1 MLAGSTGKHIANAGR
16 LGSGPALG
24 PDVSCAAYAAFAG
37 WKADMRSQLPPAQL
51 AKAALQRLAQARLEP
66 TPENYARAYAIE
78 SGGEPAQAASGAT
91 SAVSERLQ
99 QLMSKLISLALPS
112 GSTRQELQTALREQK
127 LDELQ
132 RQVDKLLDVAG
143 PAAQA
148 EALALAIERLVRG
161 LERGGKHWTLARKK
175 DGVNRVL
182 ELGRND
188 SGKLVKR
195 LGQLVASWDKDG
207 DGSGVETDED
217 GGTPSQFFS
226 ESTFAETGFGETSRF
241 RESTGFGELSR
252 TGLRD
257 TPPPVVDTSPH
268 WADVSSEL
276 NGTVRHALRS
286 PQTEATPADAL
297 MRELDAAQAELK
309 SHGASPDRA
318 TQMAALCL
326 RARHLLDHRRH
337 LFDELG
343 GLCRELSGSLVDL
356 AEDDSWARG
365 QAEAM
370 SNALAQGLSGR
381 GVRTVSELLSGT
393 RERQRALREE
403 RSKARDS
410 LKGLIQ
416 RMLAELGELGQHTD
430 RFQTSVGRYAEAI
443 EQADSLESLTG
454 TVREMVEESRS
465 VQSLVSQTQA
475 RLTLEHDRAAAL
487 NQRVDEL
494 EGELRRLSNEVHT
507 DQLTQVANR
516 RGLIQAFGIE
526 QAKAERESTRVALA
540 LLDIDNFKKLND
552 SLGHHAGDI
561 ALKSLAERTQASL
574 RPGDMVAR
582 YGGEEFVLMLPN
594 TPLDEAQQVL
604 VRLQRSLSSALF
616 NHEGKDVFVT
626 FSAGVTLYRPGETL
640 EAALDR
646 ADVALYEAKHTGK
659 NRACIAE

>member
-1 MLAGSTGKHIANAGR
+1 MKSN
-16 LGSGPALG
+16 
-24 PDVSCAAYAAFAG
+24 
-37 WKADMRSQLPPAQL
+37 LPPAQL

-78 SGGEPAQAASGAT
+78 AGTEAAPAGAA
-91 SAVSERLQ
+91 VPERVQ
-99 QLMSKLISLALPS
+99 QLMSRLISLALPS
-112 GSTRQELQTALREQK
+112 GSTRQELQAALREQRY
-127 LDELQ
+127 DELL
-132 RQVDKLLDVAG
+132 REVDRLLDTAG
-143 PAAQA
+143 PAAQG
-148 EALALAIERLVRG
+148 EALSQALDRLVRG

-175 DGVNRVL
+175 DGIARVI
-182 ELGRND
+182 ELSRTD
-188 SGKLVKR
+188 SHKLVKR
-195 LGQLVASWDKDG
+195 LGQLIASWDKDG
-207 DGSGVETDED
+207 DGSGVETDEE
-217 GGTPSQFFS
+217 GGTPTQFFA
-226 ESTFAETGFGETSRF
+226 ESAFAESNFADLGRLE
-241 RESTGFGELSR
+241 
-252 TGLRD
+252 LRD
-257 TPPPVVDTSPH
+257 PAPAPPSVAAVPTH
-268 WADVSSEL
+268 WTEVGAEL
-276 NGTVRHALRS
+276 NATVRHALRS

-297 MRELDAAQAELK
+297 MRELEAAQAELK
-309 SHGASPDRA
+309 TGGATPEHA
-318 TQMAALCL
+318 EQMAALCL

-370 SNALAQGLSGR
+370 NNTLSQGLSGR
-381 GVRTVSELLSGT
+381 GVRTVSELLAGT
-393 RERQRALREE
+393 RERQRALRDE
-403 RSKARDS
+403 RSRARDA

-430 RFQTSVGRYAEAI
+430 RFQSSVGRYAEAI
-443 EQADSLESLTG
+443 EQADSLQSLAG

-465 VQSLVSQTQA
+465 VQGLVAQTQA
-475 RLTLEHDRAAAL
+475 RLTLEHDKASAL
-487 NQRVDEL
+487 TQRVEEL
-494 EGELRRLSNEVHT
+494 ESELRRLSNEVHT

-526 QAKAERESTRVALA
+526 QAKAEREATRIALA

-561 ALKSLAERTQASL
+561 ALKSLAERAQASL

-582 YGGEEFVLMLPN
+582 YGGEEFVLMLPD
-594 TPLDEAQQVL
+594 TPLDEAQAVL
-604 VRLQRSLSSALF
+604 VRLQRSLSAALF

-626 FSAGVTLYRPGETL
+626 FSAGVTLYRTGETL
-640 EAALDR
+640 ESALDR

>member
-1 MLAGSTGKHIANAGR
+1 
-16 LGSGPALG
+16 
-24 PDVSCAAYAAFAG
+24 
-37 WKADMRSQLPPAQL
+37 MRSTLPPAQL

-78 SGGEPAQAASGAT
+78 AGGETPSAANGA
-91 SAVSERLQ
+91 VPERLQ

-112 GSTRQELQTALREQK
+112 GTTRQDLQAALREQR

-143 PAAQA
+143 PGAQA
-148 EALALAIERLVRG
+148 EALAQAIERLVRG
-161 LERGGKHWTLARKK
+161 LERGGRHWTLARKK
-175 DGVNRVL
+175 DGINRVL
-182 ELGRND
+182 ELGRSD
-188 SGKLVKR
+188 SGKLVRR
-195 LGQLVASWDKDG
+195 LGQLIASWDKDG
-207 DGSGVETDED
+207 DGSEVETDED
-217 GGTPSQFFS
+217 GGTPSQFFADS
-226 ESTFAETGFGETSRF
+226 AFADSNFAEVSRVGT
-241 RESTGFGELSR
+241 REPASPPSSPMLTLDLSTPPVEWPQISGELN
-252 TGLRD
+252 T
-257 TPPPVVDTSPH
+257 
-268 WADVSSEL
+268 
-276 NGTVRHALRS
+276 TVRHALRGS
-286 PQTEATPADAL
+286 ALEATPADAL
-297 MRELDAAQAELK
+297 MRDLEAAQAELK
-309 SHGASPDRA
+309 DQGATPERA
-318 TQMAALCL
+318 TQMAAMCQ

-337 LFDELG
+337 MFDALG
-343 GLCRELSGSLVDL
+343 GLCRELSESLVDL
-356 AEDDSWARG
+356 AEDDSWAQG

-370 SNALAQGLSGR
+370 NTTLAQGLSGR
-381 GVRTVSELLSGT
+381 GVRTVSELLAGT
-393 RERQRALREE
+393 RQRQRTLRDE
-403 RSKARDS
+403 RSKARDA

-416 RMLAELGELGQHTD
+416 RMLSELGELGQHTD
-430 RFQTSVGRYAEAI
+430 RFQNNVGRYADAVER
-443 EQADSLESLTG
+443 ADSLESLAG

-465 VQSLVSQTQA
+465 VQGLVAQTQQ

-487 NQRVDEL
+487 TQRVEEL

-526 QAKAERESTRVALA
+526 QAKAERGAQRIALA

-582 YGGEEFVLMLPN
+582 YGGEEFVLMLPD

-604 VRLQRSLSSALF
+604 VRLQRSLSAALF

>member
-1 MLAGSTGKHIANAGR
+1 
-16 LGSGPALG
+16 
-24 PDVSCAAYAAFAG
+24 
-37 WKADMRSQLPPAQL
+37 MRSQLTPAQL

-78 SGGEPAQAASGAT
+78 AGTEPAAANNNGAP
-91 SAVSERLQ
+91 SERVQ
-99 QLMSKLISLALPS
+99 QLMSKLISLALPG
-112 GSTRQELQTALREQK
+112 GSTRQELQNSLREQR

-143 PAAQA
+143 PGAQA
-148 EALALAIERLVRG
+148 EALAQAIERLVRG
-161 LERGGKHWTLARKK
+161 LERGGRNWTLARKK
-175 DGVNRVL
+175 DGVFRAL
-182 ELGRND
+182 ELSRSD

-195 LGQLVASWDKDG
+195 LLQLVASWDKDG
-207 DGSGVETDED
+207 DGSDVETDDD
-217 GGTPSQFFS
+217 GGTPSQLFADSGFS
-226 ESTFAETGFGETSRF
+226 ENSGAESNGFREASGFGDI
-241 RESTGFGELSR
+241 SR
-252 TGLRD
+252 TGQRD
-257 TPPPVVDTSPH
+257 SPPAVDTSPH
-268 WADVSSEL
+268 WAQLSGDL
-276 NGTVRHALRS
+276 NGTVRHALAA
-286 PQTEATPADAL
+286 PQTEASTADAL
-297 MRELDAAQAELK
+297 ILELDTAQAELK
-309 SHGASPDRA
+309 SQGATPERA
-318 TQMAALCL
+318 AQMAALCV

-343 GLCRELSGSLVDL
+343 GLCRELGSSLVDL

-370 SNALAQGLSGR
+370 NNTLAQGLSGR
-381 GVRTVSELLSGT
+381 GVRTVAELLAGT
-393 RERQRALREE
+393 RERQRNLRDE
-403 RSKARDS
+403 RSKARDA

-416 RMLAELGELGQHTD
+416 RMLSELGELGQHTD
-430 RFQTSVGRYAEAI
+430 RFQSSVGRYAEAI
-443 EQADSLESLTG
+443 QHADSLESLAG

-465 VQSLVSQTQA
+465 VQGLVAQTQA

-487 NQRVDEL
+487 TQRVDEL

-526 QAKAERESTRVALA
+526 QSKAERESTRVALA

>member
-1 MLAGSTGKHIANAGR
+1 
-16 LGSGPALG
+16 
-24 PDVSCAAYAAFAG
+24 
-37 WKADMRSQLPPAQL
+37 MRSTLSPAQL

-78 SGGEPAQAASGAT
+78 AGGEPGQAASAG
-91 SAVSERLQ
+91 VPERLQ

-112 GSTRQELQTALREQK
+112 GSARQELQTALRDQK
-127 LDELQ
+127 LDDLQ
-132 RQVDKLLDVAG
+132 RQVDRLLDVAG

-148 EALALAIERLVRG
+148 EALAQAIERLVRG

-175 DGVNRVL
+175 DGINRVL
-182 ELGRND
+182 ELGRSD

-195 LGQLVASWDKDG
+195 LAQLIASWDKDIE
-207 DGSGVETDED
+207 GSEVETDED
-217 GGTPSQFFS
+217 GGTPSQL
-226 ESTFAETGFGETSRF
+226 FADSAFADTGF
-241 RESTGFGELSR
+241 REATDFGDLGR
-252 TGLRD
+252 PGALD
-257 TPPPVVDTSPH
+257 TAASPAVDLAPWQDIS
-268 WADVSSEL
+268 AEL

-286 PQTEATPADAL
+286 AEAEATPADAL
-297 MRELDAAQAELK
+297 IRELDDAQAELK
-309 SHGASPDRA
+309 ARGAGPERVA
-318 TQMAALCL
+318 QMAALCL

-343 GLCRELSGSLVDL
+343 GLCRELSASLVDL

-370 SNALAQGLSGR
+370 NQTLAQGLSGR
-381 GVRTVSELLSGT
+381 GVRTVSELLTGT
-393 RERQRALREE
+393 RERQRVLRDE
-403 RSKARDS
+403 RSKARDA

-430 RFQTSVGRYAEAI
+430 RFQNNVGRYADAI
-443 EQADSLESLTG
+443 EQADSLESLAG

-465 VQSLVSQTQA
+465 VQGLVAQTQA

-487 NQRVDEL
+487 TQRVDEL
-494 EGELRRLSNEVHT
+494 EGELRRLSSEVHT

-526 QAKAERESTRVALA
+526 QARSEREATRIALA

-561 ALKSLAERTQASL
+561 ALKSLAERAQASL

-582 YGGEEFVLMLPN
+582 YGGEEFVLMLPD
-594 TPLDEAQQVL
+594 TPLDEAQAVL
-604 VRLQRSLSSALF
+604 VRLQRSLSAALF

>member
-1 MLAGSTGKHIANAGR
+1 
-16 LGSGPALG
+16 
-24 PDVSCAAYAAFAG
+24 
-37 WKADMRSQLPPAQL
+37 MRSTLPPAQL

-66 TPENYARAYAIE
+66 TPENYSRAYAIE
-78 SGGEPAQAASGAT
+78 AGSEPASAANGA
-91 SAVSERLQ
+91 VPERAQ

-112 GSTRQELQTALREQK
+112 GAPRQELQASLREQRY
-127 LDELQ
+127 DELQ

-143 PAAQA
+143 PGAQA
-148 EALALAIERLVRG
+148 EALVQAIERLVRG

-175 DGVNRVL
+175 DGINRVL
-182 ELGRND
+182 ELGRSD
-188 SGKLVKR
+188 SAKLVKR
-195 LGQLVASWDKDG
+195 LSQLIASWDKDG
-207 DGSGVETDED
+207 DGSEVETDDE
-217 GGTPSQFFS
+217 GGTPSQFFVDS
-226 ESTFAETGFGETSRF
+226 AFAETGF

-257 TPPPVVDTSPH
+257 TPTPVDTSPH
-268 WADVSSEL
+268 WLDIGKEL
-276 NGTVRHALRS
+276 NSTVRHALRS
-286 PQTEATPADAL
+286 PQTEATPADVL
-297 MRELDAAQAELK
+297 LRELDAAQAELK
-309 SHGASPDRA
+309 AHGASPERA
-318 TQMAALCL
+318 TQMATLCL

-370 SNALAQGLSGR
+370 NQTLAQGLSGR

-393 RERQRALREE
+393 RERQRTLRNE

-416 RMLAELGELGQHTD
+416 RMLTELGELGQHTD

-465 VQSLVSQTQA
+465 VQGLVAQTQQ

-487 NQRVDEL
+487 TQRVDEL
-494 EGELRRLSNEVHT
+494 ESELRRLSDEVHT

-516 RGLIQAFGIE
+516 RGLIQAFRLE
-526 QAKAERESTRVALA
+526 QAKSERDSTRVALA

-594 TPLDEAQQVL
+594 TPLDEAQAVL

-626 FSAGVTLYRPGETL
+626 FSAGVTLYRAGETL

>member
-1 MLAGSTGKHIANAGR
+1 
-16 LGSGPALG
+16 
-24 PDVSCAAYAAFAG
+24 
-37 WKADMRSQLPPAQL
+37 MRSTLPPAQL

-66 TPENYARAYAIE
+66 TPENYSRAYAIE
-78 SGGEPAQAASGAT
+78 AGGEPAAPASA
-91 SAVSERLQ
+91 AVSERLQ

-112 GSTRQELQTALREQK
+112 GSTRQDLQNALREQRI
-127 LDELQ
+127 DELQ

-148 EALALAIERLVRG
+148 EALAQAIERLVRG

-175 DGVNRVL
+175 DGIQRVL
-182 ELGRND
+182 ELGRSD

-195 LGQLVASWDKDG
+195 LSQLIVSWDKDG
-207 DGSGVETDED
+207 DGSGVETEED
-217 GGTPSQFFS
+217 GGTPSQFFADS
-226 ESTFAETGFGETSRF
+226 AFADTGFVEVSGF
-241 RESTGFGELSR
+241 REPSGFGELSR

-257 TPPPVVDTSPH
+257 TPPPVVDTTPH
-268 WADVSSEL
+268 WADIGNEL

-297 MRELDAAQAELK
+297 MRELDAAQGDLK
-309 SHGASPDRA
+309 AHGASPERA
-318 TQMAALCL
+318 SQMAALCL

-370 SNALAQGLSGR
+370 NQTLAQGLSGR
-381 GVRTVSELLSGT
+381 GVRTVSELLTGT
-393 RERQRALREE
+393 RERQRSLRDE
-403 RSKARDS
+403 RSRARDA

-430 RFQTSVGRYAEAI
+430 RFQNNVGRYADAI
-443 EQADSLESLTG
+443 EQADSLESLAG

-465 VQSLVSQTQA
+465 VQGLVAQTQA
-475 RLTLEHDRAAAL
+475 RLTLEHDRASAL
-487 NQRVDEL
+487 TQRVDEL

-516 RGLIQAFGIE
+516 RGLIQAFGVE
-526 QAKAERESTRVALA
+526 QAKAEREAKRIALA

-582 YGGEEFVLMLPN
+582 YGGEEFVLMLPD
-594 TPLDEAQQVL
+594 TPLDEAQAVL
-604 VRLQRSLSSALF
+604 VRLQRSLSAALF

>member
-1 MLAGSTGKHIANAGR
+1 
-16 LGSGPALG
+16 
-24 PDVSCAAYAAFAG
+24 
-37 WKADMRSQLPPAQL
+37 MRSSLPPAQL

-78 SGGEPAQAASGAT
+78 AGGEPAAPANG
-91 SAVSERLQ
+91 SAVPERVQ
-99 QLMSKLISLALPS
+99 QLLSRLLSLALPS
-112 GSTRQELQTALREQK
+112 GSTRQELQGLLREQRH
-127 LDELQ
+127 DELL
-132 RQVDKLLDVAG
+132 REVDKLLDVAG
-143 PAAQA
+143 PGAQA
-148 EALALAIERLVRG
+148 EALVQTIERLVRG

-175 DGVNRVL
+175 DGISRVL
-182 ELGRND
+182 ELGRSD

-195 LGQLVASWDKDG
+195 LGQLIASWDKDG
-207 DGSGVETDED
+207 DGSGIETDED
-217 GGTPSQFFS
+217 GGTPSQLFADS
-226 ESTFAETGFGETSRF
+226 AFAETGF
-241 RESTGFGELSR
+241 RESTGFGELSP

-257 TPPPVVDTSPH
+257 TPPPAPPVDTSPL
-268 WADVSSEL
+268 WADVSGEL

-286 PQTEATPADAL
+286 PQSEATPADAL

-309 SHGASPDRA
+309 AHGATPERA
-318 TQMAALCL
+318 TQMATLCL

-343 GLCRELSGSLVDL
+343 GLCRELSSSLVDL

-370 SNALAQGLSGR
+370 NNTLAQGLSGR
-381 GVRTVSELLSGT
+381 GVRTVSELLAGT
-393 RERQRALREE
+393 RERQRALRDE
-403 RSKARDS
+403 RSRARDA

-430 RFQTSVGRYAEAI
+430 RFQNNVGRYADAI
-443 EQADSLESLTG
+443 EQADSLESLAG

-465 VQSLVSQTQA
+465 VQSLVSQTQQ
-475 RLTLEHDRAAAL
+475 RLTLEHDKASAL
-487 NQRVDEL
+487 TLRVEEL
-494 EGELRRLSNEVHT
+494 ETELRRLSNEVHT

-526 QAKAERESTRVALA
+526 QAKAERETTRIALA

-594 TPLDEAQQVL
+594 TPLDEAQAVL

-626 FSAGVTLYRPGETL
+626 FSAGVTLYRTGETL

-659 NRACIAE
+659 NKACIAE

>member
-1 MLAGSTGKHIANAGR
+1 
-16 LGSGPALG
+16 
-24 PDVSCAAYAAFAG
+24 
-37 WKADMRSQLPPAQL
+37 MRSSLPPAQI

-78 SGGEPAQAASGAT
+78 GGGETPPPAGNGAAS
-91 SAVSERLQ
+91 ERVQ

-112 GSTRQELQTALREQK
+112 GSTRQDLQTALREQK

-143 PAAQA
+143 PSAQA
-148 EALALAIERLVRG
+148 EALAQAIERLVRG

-175 DGVNRVL
+175 DGITRVL

-188 SGKLVKR
+188 SSKLVKR
-195 LGQLVASWDKDG
+195 LSQLVASWDKDG
-207 DGSGVETDED
+207 DGSGVETDDD
-217 GGTPSQFFS
+217 GGTPSQLFADS
-226 ESTFAETGFGETSRF
+226 AFAETGF
-241 RESTGFGELSR
+241 RESTGFGELSL

-257 TPPPVVDTSPH
+257 MPAPAPIIDTSPQ
-268 WADVSSEL
+268 WADVSGEL
-276 NGTVRHALRS
+276 NVTVRHALRS

-309 SHGASPDRA
+309 AQGATPERA

-343 GLCRELSGSLVDL
+343 GLCRELSGSLVEL

-370 SNALAQGLSGR
+370 NSTLSQGLSGR
-381 GVRTVSELLSGT
+381 GVRTVSELLAGT
-393 RERQRALREE
+393 RERQRALRDE
-403 RSKARDS
+403 RSKARDA

-416 RMLAELGELGQHTD
+416 RMLNELGELGQHTD
-430 RFQTSVGRYAEAI
+430 RFQNNVGRYADAI
-443 EQADSLESLTG
+443 EQADSLESLAG

-465 VQSLVSQTQA
+465 VQGLVAQTQQ

-487 NQRVDEL
+487 TQRVDEL

-526 QAKAERESTRVALA
+526 QAKSERESTRVALA

-626 FSAGVTLYRPGETL
+626 FSAGVTLYRAGETL
-640 EAALDR
+640 EQALDR

>member
-1 MLAGSTGKHIANAGR
+1 
-16 LGSGPALG
+16 
-24 PDVSCAAYAAFAG
+24 
-37 WKADMRSQLPPAQL
+37 MRAQLPPAQL

-78 SGGEPAQAASGAT
+78 AGTEPAAAAG
-91 SAVSERLQ
+91 SAVPERVQ
-99 QLMSKLISLALPS
+99 QLLSKLISLALPS
-112 GSTRQELQTALREQK
+112 GSTRQELQTSLREQR
-127 LDELQ
+127 LEELQ
-132 RQVDKLLDVAG
+132 RQVDRLLDVAG
-143 PAAQA
+143 PGAQA
-148 EALALAIERLVRG
+148 EALAQAIERLVRG
-161 LERGGKHWTLARKK
+161 LERGGRHWTVARKK
-175 DGVNRVL
+175 DGVFRAL
-182 ELGRND
+182 ELSRND
-188 SGKLVKR
+188 TGKLIKR
-195 LGQLVASWDKDG
+195 LTQLIASWDKDG
-207 DGSGVETDED
+207 EGSEVETDED
-217 GGTPSQFFS
+217 GGTPSQLFADSGFL
-226 ESTFAETGFGETSRF
+226 ESPSFGDSGF
-241 RESTGFGELSR
+241 RESSGFGELSR

-257 TPPPVVDTSPH
+257 TPAPPQASPH
-268 WADVSSEL
+268 WLALSGEL
-276 NGTVRHALRS
+276 NSTVRHALRS
-286 PQTEATPADAL
+286 PETEATPADAL
-297 MRELDAAQAELK
+297 IRELDAAHAELK
-309 SHGASPDRA
+309 SQGASPERA
-318 TQMAALCL
+318 AQMAALCL

-370 SNALAQGLSGR
+370 NNTLAQGLSGR
-381 GVRTVSELLSGT
+381 GVRTVSELLAGT
-393 RERQRALREE
+393 RERQRALRDE
-403 RSKARDS
+403 RSKARDA

-430 RFQTSVGRYAEAI
+430 RFQSSVGRYAEAI
-443 EQADSLESLTG
+443 EHADSLESLAG

-465 VQSLVSQTQA
+465 VQSLVAQTQQ

-487 NQRVDEL
+487 TARVDEL
-494 EGELRRLSNEVHT
+494 EGELRRLSSEVHT

-552 SLGHHAGDI
+552 TLGHHAGDI

-604 VRLQRSLSSALF
+604 VRLQRSLTTALF
-616 NHEGKDVFVT
+616 NHDGKDVFVT

>member
-1 MLAGSTGKHIANAGR
+1 MAPWQDI
-16 LGSGPALG
+16 
-24 PDVSCAAYAAFAG
+24 
-37 WKADMRSQLPPAQL
+37 
-51 AKAALQRLAQARLEP
+51 
-66 TPENYARAYAIE
+66 
-78 SGGEPAQAASGAT
+78 GA
-91 SAVSERLQ
+91 
-99 QLMSKLISLALPS
+99 
-112 GSTRQELQTALREQK
+112 
-127 LDELQ
+127 
-132 RQVDKLLDVAG
+132 
-143 PAAQA
+143 
-148 EALALAIERLVRG
+148 
-161 LERGGKHWTLARKK
+161 
-175 DGVNRVL
+175 
-182 ELGRND
+182 
-188 SGKLVKR
+188 
-195 LGQLVASWDKDG
+195 
-207 DGSGVETDED
+207 
-217 GGTPSQFFS
+217 
-226 ESTFAETGFGETSRF
+226 
-241 RESTGFGELSR
+241 
-252 TGLRD
+252 
-257 TPPPVVDTSPH
+257 
-268 WADVSSEL
+268 EL
-276 NGTVRHALRS
+276 NATVRHALRS
-286 PQTEATPADAL
+286 PQTEATPADVL

-309 SHGASPDRA
+309 AGGASPERA

-370 SNALAQGLSGR
+370 NNTLAQGLSGR
-381 GVRTVSELLSGT
+381 GVRTVSELLAGT
-393 RERQRALREE
+393 RERQRSLRDE
-403 RSKARDS
+403 RTKARDS

-416 RMLAELGELGQHTD
+416 RMLTELGELGQHTD
-430 RFQTSVGRYAEAI
+430 RFQNNVGRYADAI
-443 EQADSLESLTG
+443 ERADSLESLAG

-465 VQSLVSQTQA
+465 VQGLVSQTQA

-487 NQRVDEL
+487 TQRVDEL

-526 QAKAERESTRVALA
+526 QAKSERESTRVALA

-594 TPLDEAQQVL
+594 TPLDEAQAVL

>member
-1 MLAGSTGKHIANAGR
+1 MAS
-16 LGSGPALG
+16 S
-24 PDVSCAAYAAFAG
+24 
-37 WKADMRSQLPPAQL
+37 LPPAQL

-78 SGGEPAQAASGAT
+78 AGDAAPAANAA
-91 SAVSERLQ
+91 VPERLQ

-112 GSTRQELQTALREQK
+112 GGTRQELQAALREQR

-143 PAAQA
+143 PGAQA
-148 EALALAIERLVRG
+148 EALAQAIERLVRG

-175 DGVNRVL
+175 DGVQRVL
-182 ELGRND
+182 ELGRSD

-195 LGQLVASWDKDG
+195 LGQLIASWDKDG
-207 DGSGVETDED
+207 DGSGVETDDD
-217 GGTPSQFFS
+217 GGTPSQFFA
-226 ESTFAETGFGETSRF
+226 ESAFADTGFGEAS
-241 RESTGFGELSR
+241 SSGFGELSR
-252 TGLRD
+252 TGARSD
-257 TPPPVVDTSPH
+257 PPALDATPH
-268 WADVSSEL
+268 WSDISGEL

-286 PQTEATPADAL
+286 AQTEATPGDAL
-297 MRELDAAQAELK
+297 MRELEAAQDELK
-309 SHGASPDRA
+309 AGGATPERA
-318 TQMAALCL
+318 TQMAALCQ

-337 LFDELG
+337 MFDALG
-343 GLCRELSGSLVDL
+343 GLCRELSASLVDL
-356 AEDDSWARG
+356 AEDDSWSQG

-370 SNALAQGLSGR
+370 NNTLAQGLSGR
-381 GVRTVSELLSGT
+381 GVRTVSELLAGT
-393 RERQRALREE
+393 RLRQRTLRDE
-403 RSKARDS
+403 RSRARDA

-416 RMLAELGELGQHTD
+416 RMLTELGELGQHTD
-430 RFQTSVGRYAEAI
+430 RFQNNVGRYANAI
-443 EQADSLESLTG
+443 EQADSLESLAG

-465 VQSLVSQTQA
+465 VQSLVSQTQQ

-487 NQRVDEL
+487 TQRVDEL

-526 QAKAERESTRVALA
+526 QAKAERESKRIALA

-582 YGGEEFVLMLPN
+582 YGGEEFVLMLPD
-594 TPLDEAQQVL
+594 TPLDEAQAVL
-604 VRLQRSLSSALF
+604 VRLQRSLSAALF

-659 NRACIAE
+659 NRACVAE

>member
-1 MLAGSTGKHIANAGR
+1 
-16 LGSGPALG
+16 
-24 PDVSCAAYAAFAG
+24 
-37 WKADMRSQLPPAQL
+37 MRAQLPPAQL

-78 SGGEPAQAASGAT
+78 AGTEPAAASGG
-91 SAVSERLQ
+91 AVPERVQ
-99 QLMSKLISLALPS
+99 QLLSKLISLALPS
-112 GSTRQELQTALREQK
+112 GTTRQELQTSLREQR
-127 LDELQ
+127 LEELQ

-148 EALALAIERLVRG
+148 EALAQAIERLVRG
-161 LERGGKHWTLARKK
+161 LERGGRHWTVARKK
-175 DGVNRVL
+175 DGIFRAL
-182 ELGRND
+182 ELSRND
-188 SGKLVKR
+188 SGKLIKR
-195 LGQLVASWDKDG
+195 LTQLIASWDKDG
-207 DGSGVETDED
+207 EGSEVETDED
-217 GGTPSQFFS
+217 GGTPSQL
-226 ESTFAETGFGETSRF
+226 FADSGFIETASFGDTGFRDS
-241 RESTGFGELSR
+241 SGFGELSR

-257 TPPPVVDTSPH
+257 TPAPVDTSPH
-268 WADVSSEL
+268 WQALSGEL

-286 PQTEATPADAL
+286 PETEATPADAL
-297 MRELDAAQAELK
+297 IRELDAAQAELQ
-309 SHGASPDRA
+309 SQGASPERA
-318 TQMAALCL
+318 AQMAALCL

-370 SNALAQGLSGR
+370 NNTLAQGLSGR
-381 GVRTVSELLSGT
+381 GVRTVSELLAGT
-393 RERQRALREE
+393 RERQRALRDE
-403 RSKARDS
+403 RSKARDA

-416 RMLAELGELGQHTD
+416 RMLSELGELGQHTD
-430 RFQTSVGRYAEAI
+430 RFQSSVGRYAEAI
-443 EQADSLESLTG
+443 EHADSLESLAG

-465 VQSLVSQTQA
+465 VQSLVAQTQQ

-487 NQRVDEL
+487 TARVDEL

-526 QAKAERESTRVALA
+526 QAKSERESTRVALA

-552 SLGHHAGDI
+552 TLGHHAGDI

-604 VRLQRSLSSALF
+604 VRLQRSLSTALF

>member
-1 MLAGSTGKHIANAGR
+1 
-16 LGSGPALG
+16 
-24 PDVSCAAYAAFAG
+24 
-37 WKADMRSQLPPAQL
+37 MRSTLPPAQL

-78 SGGEPAQAASGAT
+78 AGGEAPAAGSGA
-91 SAVSERLQ
+91 VPERLQ
-99 QLMSKLISLALPS
+99 QLLSRLISLALPS
-112 GSTRQELQTALREQK
+112 GATRQELQAALREQR

-132 RQVDKLLDVAG
+132 RQVDKLLETAG

-148 EALALAIERLVRG
+148 DALAQAIERLVRG
-161 LERGGKHWTLARKK
+161 LERGGQHWTLARKK
-175 DGVNRVL
+175 EGLQRAL
-182 ELGRND
+182 ELGRAD

-195 LGQLVASWDKDG
+195 LQQLIASWDKDG
-207 DGSGVETDED
+207 DGSEVETDED
-217 GGTPSQFFS
+217 GGTPSQL
-226 ESTFAETGFGETSRF
+226 FADSDFAPPDFHDSA
-241 RESTGFGELSR
+241 SL
-252 TGLRD
+252 GLGDAPRD
-257 TPPPVVDTSPH
+257 NPPPPVDLAPWHAIS
-268 WADVSSEL
+268 AEL
-276 NGTVRHALRS
+276 GGTVRHALRS

-297 MRELDAAQAELK
+297 MRELEAAQTELK
-309 SHGASPDRA
+309 AGGASPERA

-343 GLCRELSGSLVDL
+343 GLCRELSSSLVDL

-370 SNALAQGLSGR
+370 NNTLAQGLSGR
-381 GVRTVSELLSGT
+381 GVRTVSELLAGT
-393 RERQRALREE
+393 RERQRALRDE

-410 LKGLIQ
+410 LKTLIQ

-430 RFQTSVGRYAEAI
+430 RFQNSVGRYADAI
-443 EQADSLESLTG
+443 EQADSLESLAG

-465 VQSLVSQTQA
+465 VQGLVAQTQA

-487 NQRVDEL
+487 TQRVDEL

-526 QAKAERESTRVALA
+526 QARAERESTRVALA

-561 ALKSLAERTQASL
+561 ALKSLAERAQSSL

-582 YGGEEFVLMLPN
+582 YGGEEFVLMLPD

>member
-1 MLAGSTGKHIANAGR
+1 
-16 LGSGPALG
+16 
-24 PDVSCAAYAAFAG
+24 
-37 WKADMRSQLPPAQL
+37 MRSTLPPAQL

-66 TPENYARAYAIE
+66 TPENYSRAYAIE
-78 SGGEPAQAASGAT
+78 AGGEPAAAASGA
-91 SAVSERLQ
+91 VPERAQ
-99 QLMSKLISLALPS
+99 QLMAKLISLALPS
-112 GSTRQELQTALREQK
+112 GSARQDLQATLREQRY
-127 LDELQ
+127 DELQ
-132 RQVDKLLDVAG
+132 RQVDKLLDTAG
-143 PAAQA
+143 PGAQA
-148 EALALAIERLVRG
+148 EALVQAIERLVRG

-175 DGVNRVL
+175 DGINRVL
-182 ELGRND
+182 ELGRSD

-195 LGQLVASWDKDG
+195 LSQLIASWDKDG
-207 DGSGVETDED
+207 DGSEVETDD
-217 GGTPSQFFS
+217 DGGGTPSQFFGDS
-226 ESTFAETGFGETSRF
+226 AFAETGFGEGS
-241 RESTGFGELSR
+241 GFGDNLAR
-252 TGLRD
+252 AADNTA
-257 TPPPVVDTSPH
+257 PPVDLAP
-268 WADVSSEL
+268 WQDIGGEL
-276 NGTVRHALRS
+276 NATVRHALRA
-286 PQTEATPADAL
+286 PQTEAAPADVL

-309 SHGASPDRA
+309 AGGASPERA

-370 SNALAQGLSGR
+370 NQTLAQGLSGR

-393 RERQRALREE
+393 RDRQRAVREE
-403 RSKARDS
+403 RSRARDA

-416 RMLAELGELGQHTD
+416 RMLTELGELGQHTD
-430 RFQTSVGRYAEAI
+430 RFQNNVGRYADAI
-443 EQADSLESLTG
+443 EQADSLESLAG

-465 VQSLVSQTQA
+465 VQGLVSQTQA
-475 RLTLEHDRAAAL
+475 RLTLEHDRASAL
-487 NQRVDEL
+487 TQRVDEL

-616 NHEGKDVFVT
+616 NHDGKDVFVT

>member
-1 MLAGSTGKHIANAGR
+1 
-16 LGSGPALG
+16 
-24 PDVSCAAYAAFAG
+24 
-37 WKADMRSQLPPAQL
+37 MRSTLPPAQL

-78 SGGEPAQAASGAT
+78 AGGEPAAAAAGPL
-91 SAVSERLQ
+91 SERVQ
-99 QLMSKLISLALPS
+99 QLLSKLISLALPS
-112 GSTRQELQTALREQK
+112 GSTHQELQATLREQR
-127 LDELQ
+127 LDELL
-132 RQVDKLLDVAG
+132 RQVDKLLDSGG

-148 EALALAIERLVRG
+148 AALAQTIDRLVRG
-161 LERGGKHWTLARKK
+161 LERGGRHWTLARKK
-175 DGVNRVL
+175 DGINRAL

-188 SGKLVKR
+188 SSKLVKR
-195 LGQLVASWDKDG
+195 LSQLIASWDKDD
-207 DGSGVETDED
+207 DGSGVETDDD
-217 GGTPSQFFS
+217 GGTPSQLFADSAFADTGFS
-226 ESTFAETGFGETSRF
+226 EASRF
-241 RESTGFGELSR
+241 DEAPRGTTTAPDLAPWHDIGAEL
-252 TGLRD
+252 
-257 TPPPVVDTSPH
+257 
-268 WADVSSEL
+268 A
-276 NGTVRHALRS
+276 GTVCHALRS

-297 MRELDAAQAELK
+297 IRELDAAQAELK
-309 SHGASPDRA
+309 AGGASPERA
-318 TQMAALCL
+318 AQMAVLCQ
-326 RARHLLDHRRH
+326 RARHLLDHRRR

-343 GLCRELSGSLVDL
+343 GLCRELSASLVDL

-370 SNALAQGLSGR
+370 NQTLAQGLSGR
-381 GVRTVSELLSGT
+381 GVRTVSELLTGT

-403 RSKARDS
+403 RSKARDA

-416 RMLAELGELGQHTD
+416 RMLAELAELGQHTD
-430 RFQTSVGRYAEAI
+430 RFQNSVGRYADVI
-443 EQADSLESLTG
+443 EQADSLESLAG

-465 VQSLVSQTQA
+465 VQGLVAQTQA
-475 RLTLEHDRAAAL
+475 RLTLEHERAAAL
-487 NQRVDEL
+487 AQRVEEL

-526 QAKAERESTRVALA
+526 QARSEREGTRIALA

-552 SLGHHAGDI
+552 TLGHHAGDV
-561 ALKSLAERTQASL
+561 ALKSLAERTQALL

-582 YGGEEFVLMLPN
+582 YGGEEFVLMLPD

-604 VRLQRSLSSALF
+604 VRLQRSLSAALF
-616 NHEGKDVFVT
+616 THEGKDVFVT

>member
-1 MLAGSTGKHIANAGR
+1 
-16 LGSGPALG
+16 
-24 PDVSCAAYAAFAG
+24 
-37 WKADMRSQLPPAQL
+37 MRSQLPPAQL

-78 SGGEPAQAASGAT
+78 AGTESQPAAHAG
-91 SAVSERLQ
+91 VPERVQ
-99 QLMSKLISLALPS
+99 QLLSRLISLALPS
-112 GSTRQELQTALREQK
+112 GTTRQELQTALREQRY
-127 LDELQ
+127 DELL
-132 RQVDKLLDVAG
+132 REVEKLLDVAG
-143 PAAQA
+143 PGAQA
-148 EALALAIERLVRG
+148 EALAQAIERLVRG
-161 LERGGKHWTLARKK
+161 LERGGRQWTLARKK
-175 DGVNRVL
+175 DGIARVL
-182 ELGRND
+182 ELTRTDGH
-188 SGKLVKR
+188 KLVKR
-195 LGQLVASWDKDG
+195 LGQLIQSWDKDSE
-207 DGSGVETDED
+207 GSEVEAGED

-226 ESTFAETGFGETSRF
+226 DTGFADSNF
-241 RESTGFGELSR
+241 ADSSR
-252 TGLRD
+252 TGLRE
-257 TPPPVVDTSPH
+257 PAPVPAMAPTH
-268 WADVSSEL
+268 WPEIGGEL
-276 NGTVRHALRS
+276 NATVRHALRS

-297 MRELDAAQAELK
+297 MRELEAAQAELK
-309 SHGASPDRA
+309 AGGATPERA
-318 TQMAALCL
+318 AQMATLCL

-343 GLCRELSGSLVDL
+343 GLCRELSSSLVDL
-356 AEDDSWARG
+356 AEDDSWAQG

-370 SNALAQGLSGR
+370 NQTLAQGLSGR
-381 GVRTVSELLSGT
+381 GVRTVSELLAGT
-393 RERQRALREE
+393 RERQRSLREE
-403 RSKARDS
+403 RSRARDA

-430 RFQTSVGRYAEAI
+430 RFQNNVGRYADAI
-443 EQADSLESLTG
+443 EQADSLESLAG

-465 VQSLVSQTQA
+465 VQGLVAQTQA

-487 NQRVDEL
+487 TQRVDEL

-582 YGGEEFVLMLPN
+582 YGGEEFVLMLPD
-594 TPLDEAQQVL
+594 TPLDEAQAVL
-604 VRLQRSLSSALF
+604 VRLQRSLSAALF
-616 NHEGKDVFVT
+616 SHEGKDVFVT

>member
-1 MLAGSTGKHIANAGR
+1 MAS
-16 LGSGPALG
+16 S
-24 PDVSCAAYAAFAG
+24 
-37 WKADMRSQLPPAQL
+37 LPPAQL

-78 SGGEPAQAASGAT
+78 AGSDPAPAANA
-91 SAVSERLQ
+91 AVPERLQ

-112 GSTRQELQTALREQK
+112 GGTRQELQTALREQR

-143 PAAQA
+143 PGAQA
-148 EALALAIERLVRG
+148 ETLAQTIERLVRG

-175 DGVNRVL
+175 DGIQRVL
-182 ELGRND
+182 ELGRSD

-195 LGQLVASWDKDG
+195 LGQLIASWDKDG
-207 DGSGVETDED
+207 DGSGVETDEE
-217 GGTPSQFFS
+217 GGTPSQFFADS
-226 ESTFAETGFGETSRF
+226 AFAETGF
-241 RESTGFGELSR
+241 RESSGFGELASPA
-252 TGLRD
+252 TRD
-257 TPPPVVDTSPH
+257 DAPAVDAAPH
-268 WADVSSEL
+268 WSGISDEL

-286 PQTEATPADAL
+286 AQTEATPADAL
-297 MRELDAAQAELK
+297 MRELEAAQDELRAG
-309 SHGASPDRA
+309 GASADRA
-318 TQMAALCL
+318 AQMTALCQ
-326 RARHLLDHRRH
+326 RARHVLDHRRH
-337 LFDELG
+337 MFDALG
-343 GLCRELSGSLVDL
+343 GLCRELSASLVDL
-356 AEDDSWARG
+356 AEDDSWSQG

-370 SNALAQGLSGR
+370 NNTLAQGLSGR
-381 GVRTVSELLSGT
+381 GVRTVSELLAGT
-393 RERQRALREE
+393 RQRQRTLRDE
-403 RSKARDS
+403 RSKARDA

-416 RMLAELGELGQHTD
+416 RMLSELGELGQHTD
-430 RFQTSVGRYAEAI
+430 RFQNNVGRYADAI
-443 EQADSLESLTG
+443 EQADSLESLAG

-465 VQSLVSQTQA
+465 VQGLVSQTQQ

-487 NQRVDEL
+487 TQRVDEL

-526 QAKAERESTRVALA
+526 QAKAERETQRIALA

-582 YGGEEFVLMLPN
+582 YGGEEFVLMLPD
-594 TPLDEAQQVL
+594 TPLDEAQAVL
-604 VRLQRSLSSALF
+604 VRLQRSLSAALF

>member
-1 MLAGSTGKHIANAGR
+1 
-16 LGSGPALG
+16 
-24 PDVSCAAYAAFAG
+24 
-37 WKADMRSQLPPAQL
+37 MRSQLPPAQL

-78 SGGEPAQAASGAT
+78 AGGEPPAASVG
-91 SAVSERLQ
+91 VPERVQ

-112 GSTRQELQTALREQK
+112 GSTRQELHAALREQR

-132 RQVDKLLDVAG
+132 RHVDKLLDVAG

-148 EALALAIERLVRG
+148 EALALSIERLVRG
-161 LERGGKHWTLARKK
+161 LERGSKHWTLARKK
-175 DGVNRVL
+175 DGIFRAL
-182 ELGRND
+182 ELSRSD
-188 SGKLVKR
+188 SSKLIKR
-195 LGQLVASWDKDG
+195 LAQLVASWDKDG
-207 DGSGVETDED
+207 DGSDVETEE
-217 GGTPSQFFS
+217 GGTPSQLFADS
-226 ESTFAETGFGETSRF
+226 AFAETGFRDS
-241 RESTGFGELSR
+241 SGFGELSR
-252 TGLRD
+252 TGQRD
-257 TPPPVVDTSPH
+257 EGTAAADAREH
-268 WADVSSEL
+268 WMAISDDL
-276 NGTVRHALRS
+276 NGTVRHALRP
-286 PQTEATPADAL
+286 PQTDATPAGAL
-297 MRELDAAQAELK
+297 IQELETAQAELRT
-309 SHGASPDRA
+309 HGASPERA
-318 TQMAALCL
+318 AQMAVLCQ

-343 GLCRELSGSLVDL
+343 GLCRELGASLVDL
-356 AEDDSWARG
+356 SEDDSWAHG

-370 SNALAQGLSGR
+370 NNTLSQGLSGR
-381 GVRTVSELLSGT
+381 GVRTVSELLTGT

-403 RSKARDS
+403 RSKARDA

-416 RMLAELGELGQHTD
+416 RMLSELGELGQHTD
-430 RFQTSVGRYAEAI
+430 RFQSSVGRYAEAI
-443 EQADSLESLTG
+443 EHADSLESLAG
-454 TVREMVEESRS
+454 TVREMVEETRS
-465 VQSLVSQTQA
+465 VQGLVAQTQA

-487 NQRVDEL
+487 TQRVDEL

-526 QAKAERESTRVALA
+526 QARAERESTRMALA

-552 SLGHHAGDI
+552 GLGHHAGDI

-582 YGGEEFVLMLPN
+582 YGGEEFVLMLPD
-594 TPLDEAQQVL
+594 TPLDEAQAVL

-616 NHEGKDVFVT
+616 KHEGKDVFVT

-659 NRACIAE
+659 NRACVAE

>member
-1 MLAGSTGKHIANAGR
+1 
-16 LGSGPALG
+16 
-24 PDVSCAAYAAFAG
+24 
-37 WKADMRSQLPPAQL
+37 MRSQLPPAQL

-78 SGGEPAQAASGAT
+78 GGGEPASAANAANG
-91 SAVSERLQ
+91 AVSERIQ

-112 GSTRQELQTALREQK
+112 GSTRQDLQTALRDQK
-127 LDELQ
+127 LDEVQ

-148 EALALAIERLVRG
+148 EALALAIERLMRG

-175 DGVNRVL
+175 DGVSRVL

-195 LGQLVASWDKDG
+195 LGQLVASWDKDV

-226 ESTFAETGFGETSRF
+226 ESTFAETGF

-252 TGLRD
+252 TGLRE
-257 TPPPVVDTSPH
+257 TSLPAADTSRH
-268 WADVSSEL
+268 WVDVSGEL
-276 NGTVRHALRS
+276 NNTVRHALRS

-309 SHGASPDRA
+309 ADGASPERA

-343 GLCRELSGSLVDL
+343 GLCRELGGSLVEL

-370 SNALAQGLSGR
+370 NNALAQGLSGR

-393 RERQRALREE
+393 RDRQRTLRDE
-403 RSKARDS
+403 RSKARDA

-416 RMLAELGELGQHTD
+416 RMLTELGELGQHTD
-430 RFQTSVGRYAEAI
+430 RFQSSVGRYAEAI
-443 EQADSLESLTG
+443 QQADSLESLAG

-465 VQSLVSQTQA
+465 VQGLVAQTQQ

-487 NQRVDEL
+487 TQRVDEL
-494 EGELRRLSNEVHT
+494 EGELRRLSDEVHT

-594 TPLDEAQQVL
+594 TPLDEAQAVL

>member
-1 MLAGSTGKHIANAGR
+1 MRPTLA
-16 LGSGPALG
+16 
-24 PDVSCAAYAAFAG
+24 
-37 WKADMRSQLPPAQL
+37 PAQI

-78 SGGEPAQAASGAT
+78 GGGEPAAAATSGA
-91 SAVSERLQ
+91 APERLQ

-112 GSTRQELQTALREQK
+112 GSTRQDLQTALRDQK

-132 RQVDKLLDVAG
+132 RQVDRLLDVAG
-143 PAAQA
+143 PGAQA
-148 EALALAIERLVRG
+148 EALAQAIERLVRG

-175 DGVNRVL
+175 DGINRVL
-182 ELGRND
+182 ELARSD

-195 LGQLVASWDKDG
+195 LSQLVASWDKDG
-207 DGSGVETDED
+207 DGSGVETDDD
-217 GGTPSQFFS
+217 GGTPSQLFADS
-226 ESTFAETGFGETSRF
+226 AFAETGF

-257 TPPPVVDTSPH
+257 TPAPAASMVDSSPL
-268 WADVSSEL
+268 WVDVSGEL

-309 SHGASPDRA
+309 SQGASPERA

-370 SNALAQGLSGR
+370 NNALAQGLSGR
-381 GVRTVSELLSGT
+381 GVRTVSELLTGT
-393 RERQRALREE
+393 RERQRTLRDE
-403 RSKARDS
+403 RSRARDA

-430 RFQTSVGRYAEAI
+430 RFQNNVGRYADAI
-443 EQADSLESLTG
+443 EQADSLESLAG

-465 VQSLVSQTQA
+465 VQSLVSQTQQ
-475 RLTLEHDRAAAL
+475 RLTLEHDKASAL
-487 NQRVDEL
+487 TQRVEEL
-494 EGELRRLSNEVHT
+494 ETELRRLSNEVHT

-626 FSAGVTLYRPGETL
+626 FSAGVTLYRAGETL

>member
-1 MLAGSTGKHIANAGR
+1 MAS
-16 LGSGPALG
+16 S
-24 PDVSCAAYAAFAG
+24 
-37 WKADMRSQLPPAQL
+37 LPPAQL

-78 SGGEPAQAASGAT
+78 AGDAAPAANAA
-91 SAVSERLQ
+91 VPERLQ

-112 GSTRQELQTALREQK
+112 GGTRQELQAALREQR

-143 PAAQA
+143 PGAQA
-148 EALALAIERLVRG
+148 EALAQAIERLVRG

-175 DGVNRVL
+175 DGVQRVL
-182 ELGRND
+182 ELGRSD

-195 LGQLVASWDKDG
+195 LGQLIASWDKDG
-207 DGSGVETDED
+207 DGSGVETDDD
-217 GGTPSQFFS
+217 GGTPSQFFA
-226 ESTFAETGFGETSRF
+226 ESAFADTGFGEAPS
-241 RESTGFGELSR
+241 SGFGELSR
-252 TGLRD
+252 TGARSD
-257 TPPPVVDTSPH
+257 PPALDATPH
-268 WADVSSEL
+268 WSDISGEL

-286 PQTEATPADAL
+286 AQTEATPGDAL
-297 MRELDAAQAELK
+297 MRELEAAQDELK
-309 SHGASPDRA
+309 AGGATPERA
-318 TQMAALCL
+318 TQMAALCQ

-337 LFDELG
+337 MFDALG
-343 GLCRELSGSLVDL
+343 GLCRELSASLVDL
-356 AEDDSWARG
+356 AEDDSWSQG

-370 SNALAQGLSGR
+370 NNTLAQGLSGR
-381 GVRTVSELLSGT
+381 GVRTVSELLAGT
-393 RERQRALREE
+393 RLRQRTLRDE
-403 RSKARDS
+403 RSRARDA

-416 RMLAELGELGQHTD
+416 RMLTELGELGQHTD
-430 RFQTSVGRYAEAI
+430 RFQNNVGRYANAI
-443 EQADSLESLTG
+443 EQADSLESLAG

-465 VQSLVSQTQA
+465 VQSLVSQTQQ

-487 NQRVDEL
+487 TQRVDEL

-526 QAKAERESTRVALA
+526 QAKAERESKRIALA

-582 YGGEEFVLMLPN
+582 YGGEEFVLMLPD
-594 TPLDEAQQVL
+594 TPLDEAQAVL
-604 VRLQRSLSSALF
+604 VRLQRSLSAALF

-659 NRACIAE
+659 NRACVAE

>member
-1 MLAGSTGKHIANAGR
+1 
-16 LGSGPALG
+16 
-24 PDVSCAAYAAFAG
+24 
-37 WKADMRSQLPPAQL
+37 MRSQLPPAQL

-78 SGGEPAQAASGAT
+78 AGGEPAPAASGA
-91 SAVSERLQ
+91 VPERAQ

-112 GSTRQELQTALREQK
+112 GSTRQELQTSLREQRFE
-127 LDELQ
+127 ELQ
-132 RQVDKLLDVAG
+132 RQVDRLLDVAG
-143 PAAQA
+143 PGAQA
-148 EALALAIERLVRG
+148 EALAQAVERLVRG
-161 LERGGKHWTLARKK
+161 LERGGRHWTLARKK
-175 DGVNRVL
+175 DGVFRAL
-182 ELGRND
+182 ELSRND
-188 SGKLVKR
+188 SGKLIKR
-195 LGQLVASWDKDG
+195 LSQLIATWDKDG
-207 DGSGVETDED
+207 EGSDVETDDD
-217 GGTPSQFFS
+217 GGTPSQL
-226 ESTFAETGFGETSRF
+226 FADSGFIDTGSFGDTGFRDS
-241 RESTGFGELSR
+241 SGFGELSR

-257 TPPPVVDTSPH
+257 APPAPDASPH
-268 WADVSSEL
+268 WRQLSGDL
-276 NGTVRHALRS
+276 NSTVRHALRS
-286 PQTEATPADAL
+286 PETEATPADAL
-297 MRELDAAQAELK
+297 IRELDAAQTELQNQ
-309 SHGASPDRA
+309 GATPERA
-318 TQMAALCL
+318 AQMAALCL

-370 SNALAQGLSGR
+370 NNTLAQGLSGR
-381 GVRTVSELLSGT
+381 GVRTVSELLAGT
-393 RERQRALREE
+393 RERQRTLREE
-403 RSKARDS
+403 RSRARDA

-416 RMLAELGELGQHTD
+416 RMLSELGELGQHTD
-430 RFQTSVGRYAEAI
+430 RFQSSVGRYAEAI
-443 EQADSLESLTG
+443 EHADSLESLAG

-465 VQSLVSQTQA
+465 VQSLVAQTQQ

-487 NQRVDEL
+487 TQRVDEL

-526 QAKAERESTRVALA
+526 QAKAEREATRVALA

-561 ALKSLAERTQASL
+561 ALKSLAERAQASL

-604 VRLQRSLSSALF
+604 VRLQRSLSTALF
-616 NHEGKDVFVT
+616 NHDGKDVFVT

>member
-1 MLAGSTGKHIANAGR
+1 
-16 LGSGPALG
+16 
-24 PDVSCAAYAAFAG
+24 
-37 WKADMRSQLPPAQL
+37 MRSQLPPAQL

-78 SGGEPAQAASGAT
+78 GGGEPAAAPNGA
-91 SAVSERLQ
+91 VPERLQ
-99 QLMSKLISLALPS
+99 QLMSKLIALALPS
-112 GSTRQELQTALREQK
+112 GAARQDLQTALRDQK

-132 RQVDKLLDVAG
+132 RQIDKLLDVAG

-148 EALALAIERLVRG
+148 ETLAQAIERLVRG

-175 DGVNRVL
+175 DGIQRVL
-182 ELGRND
+182 ELGRSD

-207 DGSGVETDED
+207 DGSGVETDEE

-226 ESTFAETGFGETSRF
+226 ESTFAESGF

-252 TGLRD
+252 TDLRD
-257 TPPPVVDTSPH
+257 APTPADASPH
-268 WADVSSEL
+268 WADVSGEL
-276 NGTVRHALRS
+276 NATVRHALRS

-297 MRELDAAQAELK
+297 MRELEAAQAELK
-309 SHGASPDRA
+309 SGGANPERA

-343 GLCRELSGSLVDL
+343 GLCRELSASLVDL

-370 SNALAQGLSGR
+370 NNALSQGLSGR
-381 GVRTVSELLSGT
+381 GVRTVSELLTGT
-393 RERQRALREE
+393 RERQRALRDE
-403 RSKARDS
+403 RSRARDS

-443 EQADSLESLTG
+443 EQADSLESLAG

-465 VQSLVSQTQA
+465 VQGLVAQTQQ

-487 NQRVDEL
+487 TQRVDEL

-526 QAKAERESTRVALA
+526 QAKSERESTRVALA

-594 TPLDEAQQVL
+594 TPLDEAQAVL
-604 VRLQRSLSSALF
+604 LRLQRSLSAALF

-659 NRACIAE
+659 NRACVAE

>member
-1 MLAGSTGKHIANAGR
+1 
-16 LGSGPALG
+16 
-24 PDVSCAAYAAFAG
+24 
-37 WKADMRSQLPPAQL
+37 MRSTLPPAQL

-78 SGGEPAQAASGAT
+78 AGGEPGQAANAG
-91 SAVSERLQ
+91 VPERLQ

-132 RQVDKLLDVAG
+132 RHVDKLLDVAG

-148 EALALAIERLVRG
+148 EALVQAIERLVRG
-161 LERGGKHWTLARKK
+161 LERGGRHWTLARKK
-175 DGVNRVL
+175 DGINRVL
-182 ELGRND
+182 ELGRSD

-195 LGQLVASWDKDG
+195 LSQLIASWDKDG
-207 DGSGVETDED
+207 DGSEVETDED
-217 GGTPSQFFS
+217 GGTPSQL
-226 ESTFAETGFGETSRF
+226 FADSAFADTGF
-241 RESTGFGELSR
+241 RESTGFGDLGRSG
-252 TGLRD
+252 TRD
-257 TPPPVVDTSPH
+257 VTPPPAVNPVVNPAIDLAPWQDIS
-268 WADVSSEL
+268 AEL

-297 MRELDAAQAELK
+297 IRELDAAQAELK
-309 SHGASPDRA
+309 ARGAGPERA
-318 TQMAALCL
+318 AQMAALCL

-343 GLCRELSGSLVDL
+343 GLCRELSASLVDL

-370 SNALAQGLSGR
+370 NQTLSQGLSGR
-381 GVRTVSELLSGT
+381 GVRTVSELLTGT
-393 RERQRALREE
+393 RERQRALRDE
-403 RSKARDS
+403 RSKARDA

-430 RFQTSVGRYAEAI
+430 RFQNNVGRYADAI
-443 EQADSLESLTG
+443 EQADSLESLAG

-465 VQSLVSQTQA
+465 VQGLVAQTQA

-487 NQRVDEL
+487 TQRVDEL

-526 QAKAERESTRVALA
+526 QARSERESTRIALA

-561 ALKSLAERTQASL
+561 ALKSLAERAQASL

-582 YGGEEFVLMLPN
+582 YGGEEFVLMLPD
-594 TPLDEAQQVL
+594 TPLDEAQAVL
-604 VRLQRSLSSALF
+604 VRLQRSLSAALF

-659 NRACIAE
+659 NRACVAE

>member
-1 MLAGSTGKHIANAGR
+1 MR
-16 LGSGPALG
+16 PA
-24 PDVSCAAYAAFAG
+24 
-37 WKADMRSQLPPAQL
+37 LPPAQL

-78 SGGEPAQAASGAT
+78 AGGEPPAA
-91 SAVSERLQ
+91 AVPERLQ
-99 QLMSKLISLALPS
+99 QLIGKLISLALPS
-112 GSTRQELQTALREQK
+112 GGTRQELQAALREQR

-143 PAAQA
+143 PGAQA
-148 EALALAIERLVRG
+148 EALAQAIERLVRG
-161 LERGGKHWTLARKK
+161 LERGGRHWTLARKK
-175 DGVNRVL
+175 DGINRVL
-182 ELGRND
+182 ELGRSD

-195 LGQLVASWDKDG
+195 LTQLIASWDKDG
-207 DGSGVETDED
+207 DGSEVETDD
-217 GGTPSQFFS
+217 DGGGTPSQL
-226 ESTFAETGFGETSRF
+226 FADSAFADTGF
-241 RESTGFGELSR
+241 RESSGFGDLPRVAAPAVDLAPWQDLS
-252 TGLRD
+252 
-257 TPPPVVDTSPH
+257 
-268 WADVSSEL
+268 AEL

-286 PQTEATPADAL
+286 PQAEATPADAL
-297 MRELDAAQAELK
+297 MRDLEAAQDEIRAG
-309 SHGASPDRA
+309 GATPERA
-318 TQMAALCL
+318 AQMAALCQ

-337 LFDELG
+337 MFDALG
-343 GLCRELSGSLVDL
+343 GLCRELSASLVDL
-356 AEDDSWARG
+356 AEDDSWSQG

-370 SNALAQGLSGR
+370 NNTLAQGLSGR
-381 GVRTVSELLSGT
+381 GVRTVSELLAGT
-393 RERQRALREE
+393 RLRQRTLRDE
-403 RSKARDS
+403 RSKARDA

-416 RMLAELGELGQHTD
+416 RMLTELGELGQHTD
-430 RFQTSVGRYAEAI
+430 RFQDNVGRYADAI
-443 EQADSLESLTG
+443 ERADSLESLAG

-465 VQSLVSQTQA
+465 VQGLVAQTQQ
-475 RLTLEHDRAAAL
+475 RLTLEHDRATAL
-487 NQRVDEL
+487 TQRVEEL

-526 QAKAERESTRVALA
+526 QAKAERETTRIALA

-561 ALKSLAERTQASL
+561 ALKSLAERAQASL

-604 VRLQRSLSSALF
+604 VRLQRSLSAALF

>member
-1 MLAGSTGKHIANAGR
+1 
-16 LGSGPALG
+16 
-24 PDVSCAAYAAFAG
+24 
-37 WKADMRSQLPPAQL
+37 
-51 AKAALQRLAQARLEP
+51 
-66 TPENYARAYAIE
+66 
-78 SGGEPAQAASGAT
+78 
-91 SAVSERLQ
+91 
-99 QLMSKLISLALPS
+99 MSKLISLALPS
-112 GSTRQELQTALREQK
+112 GGTRQELQAALREQR

-132 RQVDKLLDVAG
+132 RQVDRLLDVAG
-143 PAAQA
+143 PGAQA
-148 EALALAIERLVRG
+148 EALAQAIERLVRG

-175 DGVNRVL
+175 DGVQRVL
-182 ELGRND
+182 ELGRSD

-207 DGSGVETDED
+207 DGSGIETDDD
-217 GGTPSQFFS
+217 GGTPSQLFADS
-226 ESTFAETGFGETSRF
+226 AFAETGF

-257 TPPPVVDTSPH
+257 LPPPIVDLAPWQDIS
-268 WADVSSEL
+268 DEL
-276 NGTVRHALRS
+276 NGTVRHALRAA
-286 PQTEATPADAL
+286 PTEATPADAL
-297 MRELDAAQAELK
+297 MRDLAAAQDELK
-309 SHGASPDRA
+309 AGGASPQRA
-318 TQMAALCL
+318 AQMAVLCQ
-326 RARHLLDHRRH
+326 RARHVLDHRRH
-337 LFDELG
+337 MFDALG
-343 GLCRELSGSLVDL
+343 GLCRELSASLVEL
-356 AEDDSWARG
+356 AEDDSWSQG

-370 SNALAQGLSGR
+370 NNTLAQGLSGR
-381 GVRTVSELLSGT
+381 GVRTVSELLAGT
-393 RERQRALREE
+393 RMRQRTLRDE
-403 RSKARDS
+403 RSKARDA

-416 RMLAELGELGQHTD
+416 RMLTELGELGQHTD
-430 RFQTSVGRYAEAI
+430 RFQNSVGRYADAI
-443 EQADSLESLTG
+443 EQADSLESLAG

-465 VQSLVSQTQA
+465 VQGLVAQTQQ
-475 RLTLEHDRAAAL
+475 RLTLEHDRATAL
-487 NQRVDEL
+487 TQRVEEL

-526 QAKAERESTRVALA
+526 QAKSERESTRVALA

-561 ALKSLAERTQASL
+561 ALKSLAERTQQSL

>member
-1 MLAGSTGKHIANAGR
+1 
-16 LGSGPALG
+16 
-24 PDVSCAAYAAFAG
+24 
-37 WKADMRSQLPPAQL
+37 MRSQLPPAQL

-78 SGGEPAQAASGAT
+78 AGNEPAPAAPGA
-91 SAVSERLQ
+91 ANERAQ

-112 GSTRQELQTALREQK
+112 GSTRQELQTALREQR

-148 EALALAIERLVRG
+148 EALAQAIERIVRG
-161 LERGGKHWTLARKK
+161 LERGGRHWTVARKK
-175 DGVNRVL
+175 EGIFRAL
-182 ELGRND
+182 ELSRSD
-188 SGKLVKR
+188 SGKLIKR
-195 LGQLVASWDKDG
+195 LAQLTGSWDKDG
-207 DGSGVETDED
+207 EGSEVETEDD
-217 GGTPSQFFS
+217 GGTPSQLFADSGFGDTGFRDS
-226 ESTFAETGFGETSRF
+226 GGGFAETSR
-241 RESTGFGELSR
+241 TGELSD
-252 TGLRD
+252 LL
-257 TPPPVVDTSPH
+257 PAAEPSPQ
-268 WADVSSEL
+268 WVEISGEL
-276 NGTVRHALRS
+276 TGTVHHALRS
-286 PQTEATPADAL
+286 PATEATPADAL
-297 MRELDAAQAELK
+297 MRELDAAQAELQAQ
-309 SHGASPDRA
+309 GASPERA
-318 TQMAALCL
+318 AQMAALCL
-326 RARHLLDHRRH
+326 RARHMLDHRRH

-343 GLCRELSGSLVDL
+343 GLCRELGASLVDL

-370 SNALAQGLSGR
+370 NNTLAQGLSGR
-381 GVRTVSELLSGT
+381 GVRTVAELLTGT

-403 RSKARDS
+403 RSRARDA

-430 RFQTSVGRYAEAI
+430 RFQNNVGRYADAI
-443 EQADSLESLTG
+443 EHADSLESLAG

-465 VQSLVSQTQA
+465 VQGLVAQTQA

-487 NQRVDEL
+487 TQRVDEL

>member
-1 MLAGSTGKHIANAGR
+1 MA
-16 LGSGPALG
+16 
-24 PDVSCAAYAAFAG
+24 
-37 WKADMRSQLPPAQL
+37 QLPPAQL

-78 SGGEPAQAASGAT
+78 AGTESRPAANGGVP
-91 SAVSERLQ
+91 ERVQ
-99 QLMSKLISLALPS
+99 QLISRLISLALPS
-112 GSTRQELQTALREQK
+112 GTARQELQTALREQRY
-127 LDELQ
+127 DELL
-132 RQVDKLLDVAG
+132 REVEKLLDAAG
-143 PAAQA
+143 PGAQA
-148 EALALAIERLVRG
+148 EALAQAIERLVRG
-161 LERGGKHWTLARKK
+161 LERGGRQWTLARKK
-175 DGVNRVL
+175 DGIARVL
-182 ELGRND
+182 ELTRTD
-188 SGKLVKR
+188 SHKLVKR
-195 LGQLVASWDKDG
+195 LGQLIQSWDKDSEG
-207 DGSGVETDED
+207 GEVETGED
-217 GGTPSQFFS
+217 GGTPSQFFTDS
-226 ESTFAETGFGETSRF
+226 GFADSNFADS
-241 RESTGFGELSR
+241 SR
-252 TGLRD
+252 TGLREPAAAAAP
-257 TPPPVVDTSPH
+257 TH
-268 WADVSSEL
+268 WPEIGAEL
-276 NGTVRHALRS
+276 NITVRHALRS

-309 SHGASPDRA
+309 AGGATPERA
-318 TQMAALCL
+318 AQMAALCL

-343 GLCRELSGSLVDL
+343 GLCRELSSSLVDL
-356 AEDDSWARG
+356 AEDDSWAQG

-370 SNALAQGLSGR
+370 NQTLAQGLSGR
-381 GVRTVSELLSGT
+381 GVRTVSELLAGT
-393 RERQRALREE
+393 RERQRTLREE
-403 RSKARDS
+403 RSRARDA

-430 RFQTSVGRYAEAI
+430 RFQNNVGRYADAI
-443 EQADSLESLTG
+443 ERADSLESLAG

-465 VQSLVSQTQA
+465 VQSLVAQTQQ

-487 NQRVDEL
+487 TQRVDEL
-494 EGELRRLSNEVHT
+494 ESELRRLSSEVHT

-594 TPLDEAQQVL
+594 TPLDEAQAVL
-604 VRLQRSLSSALF
+604 VRLQRSLSAALF

>member
-1 MLAGSTGKHIANAGR
+1 
-16 LGSGPALG
+16 
-24 PDVSCAAYAAFAG
+24 
-37 WKADMRSQLPPAQL
+37 MRSQLPPAQL

-78 SGGEPAQAASGAT
+78 AGGEPAAAST
-91 SAVSERLQ
+91 AVPERVQ
-99 QLMSKLISLALPS
+99 QLLSKLISLALPS
-112 GSTRQELQTALREQK
+112 GSTRQELQTSLREQR

-132 RQVDKLLDVAG
+132 RQVDRLLDVAG
-143 PAAQA
+143 PGAQA
-148 EALALAIERLVRG
+148 EALAQAIERLVRG
-161 LERGGKHWTLARKK
+161 LERGGRHWTVARKK
-175 DGVNRVL
+175 DGIFRAL
-182 ELGRND
+182 ELSRND
-188 SGKLVKR
+188 SGKLIKR
-195 LGQLVASWDKDG
+195 LTQLIASWDKDG
-207 DGSGVETDED
+207 EGSDVETDDD
-217 GGTPSQFFS
+217 GGTPSQL
-226 ESTFAETGFGETSRF
+226 FADSGFMDAGSFGDTGFRDS
-241 RESTGFGELSR
+241 SGFGELSR
-252 TGLRD
+252 TGTRD
-257 TPPPVVDTSPH
+257 PAPAAAPDATPH
-268 WADVSSEL
+268 WLNLSGEL

-286 PQTEATPADAL
+286 PATEATPADAL
-297 MRELDAAQAELK
+297 IRELDAAQAELK
-309 SHGASPDRA
+309 GQGATPERA
-318 TQMAALCL
+318 AQMSALCL

-343 GLCRELSGSLVDL
+343 GLCRELSESLVDL

-370 SNALAQGLSGR
+370 TNTLAQGLSGR
-381 GVRTVSELLSGT
+381 GVRTVSELLAGT
-393 RERQRALREE
+393 RERQRSLREE
-403 RSKARDS
+403 RSRARDA

-416 RMLAELGELGQHTD
+416 RMLSELGELGQHTD
-430 RFQTSVGRYAEAI
+430 RFQSSVGRYAEAI
-443 EQADSLESLTG
+443 EHADSLESLAG

-465 VQSLVSQTQA
+465 VQSLVAQTQQ

-487 NQRVDEL
+487 TQRVDEL
-494 EGELRRLSNEVHT
+494 ETELRRLSNEVHT

-526 QAKAERESTRVALA
+526 QAKSERESTRVALA

-561 ALKSLAERTQASL
+561 ALKSLAERAQASL

-604 VRLQRSLSSALF
+604 VRLQRSLSTALF

-659 NRACIAE
+659 NRACVAE